1 MRKGPRILPNLGLR
15 WNWGWSSINHLLYLT
30 SRYKTLS
37 PMWKNSWPLNN
48 SRIKGTGP
56 RHGWKSRY
64 RLSQPSA
71 SAAPLHPQIQPTA
84 ESTVL
89 QSLRLENIHVHVDLP
104 GSNPCYSRVNNVSS
118 SVSSAVFKPWMFCAL
133 GVRQCGPMSPHW
145 TAWSEV
151 RLTATNLP
159 PGVTWKEHLSQC
171 WSDNTL
177 IWHLGKAGCSWDHLC
192 ITCFSQSQKFTAK
205 KRELRSIETER

>member
-15 WNWGWSSINHLLYLT
+15 WNWGWSSINHLLYLA

-118 SVSSAVFKPWMFCAL
+118 SVSSRVQAL
-133 GVRQCGPMSPHW
+133 NVLCSGGKTVRSHIS
-145 TAWSEV
+145 TLN
-151 RLTATNLP
+151 RLVWGKTYSHQPSSRCDLKRTP
-159 PGVTWKEHLSQC
+159 EPR
-171 WSDNTL
+171 
-177 IWHLGKAGCSWDHLC
+177 LG
-192 ITCFSQSQKFTAK
+192 
-205 KRELRSIETER
+205 R